1 MPYGMPGV
9 VTDQDLVQILKRN
22 DPFAEVS
29 LLQTLQET
37 GLRGDEV
44 RDSLIFISCSMCL
57 YVCMSQN

>member
-29 LLQTLQET
+29 VLQTLQET